1 MISWEALG
9 VAAPDVAHNVRH
21 WIYQL
26 GGVGL
31 IPLGLLDASVVPLP
45 GSMDVLTI
53 VLASRDPRLW
63 PYYAGMATIGSVIGA
78 FITFRLARKGG
89 KETLKRKL
97 SASRDARLW
106 PYYAGMATIGSV
118 IGAFI
123 TFRLAR
129 KGGKETLKR
138 KLSASRAQQIVKIFS
153 RWGFWSIAIAALLPP
168 PVPMVPFVIA
178 AGATQYSTQKFLLA
192 LTLGRAIRYTALAL
206 LGVRYGRSIIRVL
219 APHGHPYL
227 YAGIAAA
234 VVAGVIVVVVLAGRK
249 KHATA

>member
-1 MISWEALG
+1 VRECGGELRMISWEALG

-78 FITFRLARKGG
+78 FVTFRLARKGG

-97 SASRDARLW
+97 SAAR
-106 PYYAGMATIGSV
+106 A
-118 IGAFI
+118 
-123 TFRLAR
+123 
-129 KGGKETLKR
+129 E
-138 KLSASRAQQIVKIFS
+138 QIVRIFS

-192 LTLGRAIRYTALAL
+192 LTLGRAVRYTALAL
-206 LGVRYGRSIIRVL
+206 LGVRYGRSIIRLL

-234 VVAGVIVVVVLAGRK
+234 VVAGVIGFVVWSGKK

>member
-1 MISWEALG
+1 MTRWAALA

-53 VLASRDPRLW
+53 VLASRD
-63 PYYAGMATIGSVIGA
+63 
-78 FITFRLARKGG
+78 
-89 KETLKRKL
+89 
-97 SASRDARLW
+97 ARLW

-118 IGAFI
+118 IGAFV

-138 KLSASRAQQIVKIFS
+138 KLSPARAKQIEKIFS
-153 RWGFWSIAIAALLPP
+153 HWGFWSILIAALLPP

-178 AGATQYSTQKFLLA
+178 AGATQYSPQKFLLA
-192 LTLGRAIRYTALAL
+192 LTVGRAIRYTALAL
-206 LGVRYGRSIIRVL
+206 LGVRYGRSITRLLV
-219 APHGHPYL
+219 PHGHPYL
-227 YAGIAAA
+227 YTGVA
-234 VVAGVIVVVVLAGRK
+234 VVVVAAMITAVVLAGRRK
-249 KHATA
+249 QAAA